1 VRQDTEKRS
10 ATKAE
15 PKRLVSVDVGGTA
28 VLDDNTE
35 LRVAGS
41 DRTRVSAWQPPV
53 EVRIEP
59 PRNPANRPFQL
70 MINEV
75 TGEAVSVIVRE
86 LPALPYSQLVRVS
99 NN

>member
-1 VRQDTEKRS
+1 VRQDTEKRR

-15 PKRLVSVDVGGTA
+15 PKRLVSVEVDGTV

-35 LRVAGS
+35 LRVAAS

-86 LPALPYSQLVRVS
+86 LPDLPSSQLVRVS

>member
-1 VRQDTEKRS
+1 VRQDTEKCR
-10 ATKAE
+10 ANKAE
-15 PKRLVSVDVGGTA
+15 PKRLVSVEVDGTV

-35 LRVAGS
+35 LRVAAS

-86 LPALPYSQLVRVS
+86 LPDLPSSQLVRVS